1 MLFRKQCISRIFNSL
16 SERLCADVRYS
27 CTPQL
32 HASAA
37 RLSCTPQLHHNAA
50 ACVPQLHHTG
60 REGHAGKGQKQ
71 RGGGGLGRRRS
82 GGEGRGWE
90 RRGEKGRRGK
100 GEERGGVVYAS
111 LHYNAFV
118 CKHIQTYKTCKCLMF
133 RGKLMC
139 SNC

>member
-1 MLFRKQCISRIFNSL
+1 MKIDVIKLICY
-16 SERLCADVRYS
+16 SENNAFLAFSTACRNVSVQMCG
-27 CTPQL
+27 T
-32 HASAA
+32 AA